1 MQHPTWKQ
9 WEPRVIHATFV
20 ALFLVAVGLLNWIGQ
35 EFPLQFDLTAANRH
49 SLPEASQAALNG
61 LGEPLKITAFANQ
74 GSEGQLRRAIAAFVA
89 RYQRYKSNI
98 SLEFVDPDVDPE
110 RVRRAGVRGD
120 GELIFEYRGKREHL
134 ALAQLS
140 DGAVTNLLTQLGH
153 RGEHWLVF
161 LSGHGERS
169 PDRPANFDLSDWAA
183 HLRSRGFN
191 LRALSLGD
199 HPQIPQ
205 NTTVLVVAGP
215 RVSLLSGE
223 AREIGNYIER
233 GGNLLWLADPGP
245 LHGLESVAEMLGI
258 EFLPGAVVDRQSER
272 ITGDPTLLAIANYG
286 IHPVVRQFTIT
297 TVFPRAGA
305 LQVEAPE
312 GWESAVILD
321 TRESAWLETGPVS
334 ASSRFDKE
342 KDVRGPLNLAVALT
356 RSIDDRQQRIAVVN
370 NGEFIANR
378 YLGVGGNLELG
389 MSLVNWLSHE
399 DAYVSIPVQTARDRT
414 LELSY
419 TARGVIAGIFLL
431 VLPLL
436 LVTGGVIV
444 WLRRRRR

>member
-1 MQHPTWKQ
+1 MQRPTWKK
-9 WEPRVIHATFV
+9 WELRAINATFV
-20 ALFLVAVGLLNWIGQ
+20 ALFLVSVGLLHWIGQ

-49 SLPEASQAALNG
+49 SLPEATQAALNG
-61 LGEPLKITAFANQ
+61 LDEPLKITAFASQ
-74 GSEGQLRRAIAAFVA
+74 RSEGQLRRAIAAFVA

-98 SLEFVDPDVDPE
+98 SLELIDPDVDPE
-110 RVRRAGVRGD
+110 QARRAGVRGD
-120 GELIFEYRGKREHL
+120 GDLMFEYRGKREHL

-140 DGAVTNLLTQLGH
+140 DEVITGILTRLGH
-153 RGEHWLVF
+153 QGEYWLVF

-169 PDRPANFDLSDWAA
+169 PDRPANFDLSDWAT

-191 LRALSLGD
+191 LRTLSLGE

-205 NTTVLVVAGP
+205 NTTALVIAGP
-215 RVSLLSGE
+215 RVGLLSGE
-223 AREIGNYIER
+223 IREIRNHIER

-245 LHGLESVAEMLGI
+245 LHGLESIAEMLGV
-258 EFLPGAVVDRQSER
+258 EFLPGVVVDPQSER
-272 ITGDPTLLAIANYG
+272 ITGNPALLAIAGYG

-305 LQVEAPE
+305 LKVEAPE

-321 TRESAWLETGPVS
+321 TRESAWLETAPLS
-334 ASSRFDKE
+334 AAPRFDKG
-342 KDVRGPLNLAVALT
+342 KDIRGPLNLAVALT
-356 RSIDDRQQRIAVVN
+356 RSINGRQQRIAVVN

-378 YLGVGGNLELG
+378 YLGVSGNLELG

-399 DAYVSIPVQTARDRT
+399 DSYVSIPVQTARDRT

-419 TARGVIAGIFLL
+419 TARGIVAGAFLL

-436 LVTGGVIV
+436 LVTSGVVI
-444 WLRRRRR
+444 WLRQRRR